1 MATTNT
7 IQAFPK
13 VINQFLIKD
22 VDIKA
27 PVTTFVTNLGS
38 ALRALGPRTLEDDE
52 HYPVYDILG
61 ALEDKA
67 RCAFA
72 NRCFDEIEITHAGKG
87 LYAFFLFKGLRKLED
102 GTFAAFYTFDGTTR
116 GN

>member
-1 MATTNT
+1 MAHQT
-7 IQAFPK
+7 IPAYPK
-13 VINQFLIKD
+13 TIHQYLGKD
-22 VDIKA
+22 IDIKA

-102 GTFAAFYTFDGTTR
+102 GTYIAYYLFDGTSPEI
-116 GN
+116 